1 MKNLSSFESFFTSGV
16 SVTENNESHQEEK
29 NYMFFQNLRSIKR
42 AIEEMM
48 EMDKSKIDQILEEGH
63 GWAIDQIATSADD
76 VMEVHN
82 FLVNHIEEFHSE
94 GSEGSEEEYEEEPEV
109 EEVETEE
116 FEEMPEEGEEEEGE
130 EEEEESEEEYED

>member
-1 MKNLSSFESFFTSGV
+1 MQNISSFESFFTNGV
-16 SVTENNESHQEEK
+16 SVTENNETHQEEK

-48 EMDKSKIDQILEEGH
+48 EMDRAKIDQILEEGH
-63 GWAIDQIATSADD
+63 GWAIDHIATSADD

-82 FLVNHIEEFHSE
+82 FLVNHIEEFH
-94 GSEGSEEEYEEEPEV
+94 SEGSEEEYEEEPEV

-116 FEEMPEEGEEEEGE
+116 FEEMPEEGEEEGE
-130 EEEEESEEEYED
+130 EETEEEEYED